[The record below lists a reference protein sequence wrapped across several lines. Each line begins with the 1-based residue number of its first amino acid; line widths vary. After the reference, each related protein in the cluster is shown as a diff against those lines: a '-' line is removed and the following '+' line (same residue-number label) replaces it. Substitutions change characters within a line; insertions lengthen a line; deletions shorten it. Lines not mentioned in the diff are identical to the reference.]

1 MSLFR
6 KVPNGRTDVRV
17 NKDDKHVH
25 TNIFRIF
32 NILESREVAFLETSL
47 TSQTLLKNPRQRR
60 HVRRYRKSI
69 RC

>member
-17 NKDDKHVH
+17 NKVDKHVH

-47 TSQTLLKNPRQRR
+47 TSQTLLNNPRQRR